1 MTVVGRTALFAN
13 KIDQTTSGKAQ
24 LEYEHKQVHS
34 GDAWMVTY
42 NFLTTE
48 EINHVDRYIITP
60 NTTRW
65 AHLLW
70 DVASQGKCTIYLY
83 EGAVGTYNAVTA
95 YNRNRNSA
103 RVNTTIIGDPLV
115 PVSSGTLIWSWQS
128 GTTGTA
134 SGRSSG
140 ASRETG
146 EIVLKQN
153 TQYLFSVIAST
164 EDIILSVDLTWYEQT
179 NIEN

>member
-1 MTVVGRTALFAN
+1 MTVVGRTALFPN

-34 GDAWMVTY
+34 GDSWVVTA
-42 NFLTTE
+42 NFTSTE
-48 EINHVDRYIITP
+48 ELNSLDYFIITP

-65 AHLLW
+65 PHLIW
-70 DVASQGKCTIYLY
+70 DVAGQATTLVRLY
-83 EGAVGTYNAVTA
+83 EGATGTYNLVTA

-103 RVNTTIIGDPLV
+103 RVNTTLIGA
-115 PVSSGTLIWSWQS
+115 STGITTTGTLIWYWYS
-128 GTTGTA
+128 GT
-134 SGRSSG
+134 SGPGPARSPG
-140 ASRETG
+140 ATRETG

-153 TQYLFSVIAST
+153 TIYLFSCTATGIGNTISA
-164 EDIILSVDLTWYEQT
+164 DLTWYEQT